1 MDFVDFVVIQGE
13 PCNLAQSGKGSLG
26 EDWDVVLSEVEMLQL
41 PAVAEGQGGDLG
53 QPVKIL

>member
-13 PCNLAQSGKGSLG
+13 PGDLAQSGEGALG

-41 PAVAEGQGGDLG
+41 PAVAERQGGDLR
-53 QPVKIL
+53 QPVRIL